1 VRRKVQYWKGLRCS
15 DSRAQRLIGALYTEA
30 IRGNKVLDGAVA
42 LADKALAAA
51 AEAGAAGQLP
61 QPFGSQPPPPSAD
74 RRPGGGQMAEA
85 AAAAASGSGAAGG
98 GDRLNMARRAQL
110 VGAAVDTLARW

>member
-61 QPFGSQPPPPSAD
+61 QPPPPSAD